1 VFQEDGL
8 NQTARLD
15 AILSTLSDQ
24 GSCTIADLATA
35 FAVSEETVR
44 RDIRRLELD
53 GAVRKVHGGVRL
65 RDRRAEAPWRQRL
78 NVNAEVKKRIAACAA
93 NLVEPGMTLLLDSS
107 TTAFWMA
114 REIAS
119 MRNLTVVTNS
129 LETASELAATSEAR
143 LFLAGGAVNATYR
156 AAFGA
161 EAAAYAN
168 RFVPDLAFF
177 SIVAIDAARG
187 FLDHEPEEAEFARAV
202 LPNAR
207 RTICLADA
215 SKFEA
220 PGRIIAAEWSQ
231 VDLIVADR
239 PAPVDIEA
247 AAREGRTEIRIAD

>member
-1 VFQEDGL
+1 M

-15 AILSTLSDQ
+15 AILSALSDQ
-24 GSCTIADLATA
+24 GSCTITDLAAT

-44 RDIRRLELD
+44 RDIRRLEQD

-65 RDRRAEAPWRQRL
+65 RDRRTEAPWRQRL
-78 NVNAEVKKRIAACAA
+78 NVNADAKKRIAARAA
-93 NLVEPGMTLLLDSS
+93 DMIEPGMTLFLDSS
-107 TTAFWMA
+107 TTVFWMA

-119 MRNLTVVTNS
+119 VRNLTVVTNS
-129 LETASELAATSEAR
+129 LEAAGELSATSDAR
-143 LFLAGGAVNATYR
+143 LFLAGGAVNTTYR

-187 FLDHEPEEAEFARAV
+187 FLDHEPEEADFVRAV

-207 RTICLADA
+207 RTICLSDA

-220 PGRIIAAEWSQ
+220 PGRVVAAEWSQ
-231 VDLIVADR
+231 VDLLVTDR
-239 PAPVDIEA
+239 MPSPDIEA
-247 AAREGRTEIRIAD
+247 AAQKGRTDILVTD

>member
-1 VFQEDGL
+1 M

-15 AILSTLSDQ
+15 AILSALSDQ
-24 GSCTIADLATA
+24 GSCTIADLAAA

-44 RDIRRLELD
+44 RDIRRLEQD

-78 NVNAEVKKRIAACAA
+78 NVNAEAKKQIAACAA
-93 NLVEPGMTLLLDSS
+93 DLIEPGMTLLLDSS

-119 MRNLTVVTNS
+119 VTNLTVITNS
-129 LETASELAATSEAR
+129 LETAGELSATSDAR
-143 LFLAGGAVNATYR
+143 LFLAGGAVNTTYR

-168 RFVPDLAFF
+168 RFVPDLAIF

-187 FLDHEPEEAEFARAV
+187 FLDHEPEEAEYARAV

-207 RTICLADA
+207 KTICLADA

-220 PGRIIAAEWSQ
+220 SGRIIAAEWSQ
-231 VDLIVADR
+231 VDLIVTDR
-239 PAPVDIEA
+239 TPSPDIA
-247 AAREGRTEIRIAD
+247 TAARESRTDILVAD